1 MSNSDLLTIQGS
13 VTENRIYYSYF
24 RNRFTVGN
32 RLAHGILARAEE
44 IDSWMKCLN
53 NCSCRPRKLLVEA
66 EKLRLLTLRLHH
78 TGSNL
83 NPQKCPVV
91 SSEFEIHRITGKN
104 RKTEGLRT
112 PGARKPGNCSSKRR
126 CR

>member
-24 RNRFTVGN
+24 RDRFTVGN

-53 NCSCRPRKLLVEA
+53 NCSCQPRKLLVEA

-91 SSEFEIHRITGKN
+91 SSELESHRITGEEQKN
-104 RKTEGLRT
+104 RRPEDPR
-112 PGARKPGNCSSKRR
+112 SKEAWEL
-126 CR
+126 